1 MRPFSPS
8 ASSYQIFKHFETPS
22 NNFTAVRNAS
32 PYHFV
37 CGEDQLSYSLC
48 IHAELPALKSRLRK
62 MVFSDIPVDLVSIN
76 RDRAAKARKILGES
90 RRRGTRRGERGGK
103 RVVGERWQKFC
114 SNTLRDV
121 LLRRRCTCT
130 CIRPR
135 RAGTPMQ
142 IGKVGPGLTYLSAF
156 VFPEV
161 PLTLCKQCC
170 QARRKSIS
178 SRARACRD
186 PALSGF
192 GFDYLNP
199 MYVCLAEFSLS
210 CVLCTSV
217 YHKLM

>member
-1 MRPFSPS
+1 
-8 ASSYQIFKHFETPS
+8 
-22 NNFTAVRNAS
+22 
-32 PYHFV
+32 
-37 CGEDQLSYSLC
+37 
-48 IHAELPALKSRLRK
+48 
-62 MVFSDIPVDLVSIN
+62 MVFSDIPADLVSIN
-76 RDRAAKARKILGES
+76 RDRCQGPQDPRGIAETWGM
-90 RRRGTRRGERGGK
+90 RRGRGARGRK

-186 PALSGF
+186 LALSGF

-199 MYVCLAEFSLS
+199 MCVCLAEFSLS
-210 CVLCTSV
+210 CAPCTSV